1 MPGLLA
7 ERKERNGPYLR
18 TTVSK
23 LNPTL
28 GVVFG
33 NYSERILTHLV
44 CAEAGRVKGLSLNV

>member
-1 MPGLLA
+1 MPDLLA
-7 ERKERNGPYLR
+7 KRKERNGPHLR

-23 LNPTL
+23 FNLTL

-33 NYSERILTHLV
+33 IYSERILTHLI